1 MFKKNIKPI
10 LMAGALALATT
21 VSPVFANE
29 DTNHIITIDKNF
41 TIDKGN
47 VNLNETF
54 TYKVE
59 YKGMYTY
66 EGQALVTNTAYPY
79 MFINSIQVLTET
91 GTGSFQ
97 FTTGNSETTT
107 GEVTLPG
114 TQATLGFDAGDC
126 IPGVYTYEISE
137 NSIANTDLKDYTVD
151 DTHYTVYVTVKN
163 NGSGKAI
170 DSVSVRKTNA
180 PNDTKSTGITFVNSL
195 HEDKENALSVKKEVT
210 GKYGDKTE
218 AFAFT
223 GTITLPQS
231 TKSTSYSGTKYK
243 ADGTQYPGNE
253 GTVEIGANG
262 AVNFSL
268 KDGEYVDFG
277 KLPVGTHYYFQET
290 KAGTDGYTTTIEG
303 ADFGNVTSADQNS
316 AASGMVTNQMV
327 AGATAD
333 ELEPSLDNI
342 VFKNDKDGNI
352 DTGVIVNN
360 MPYIALL
367 GASGA
372 GLVVLAASKKRSK
385 K

>member
-1 MFKKNIKPI
+1 
-10 LMAGALALATT
+10 
-21 VSPVFANE
+21 
-29 DTNHIITIDKNF
+29 
-41 TIDKGN
+41 
-47 VNLNETF
+47 
-54 TYKVE
+54 
-59 YKGMYTY
+59 
-66 EGQALVTNTAYPY
+66 

-137 NSIANTDLKDYTVD
+137 NSIADTELKDYTVD
-151 DTHYTVYVTVKN
+151 ETHYTVYVTVKN

-170 DSVSVRKTNA
+170 DSVKVRETGTESN
-180 PNDTKSTGITFVNSL
+180 KSNQILFNNSL

-223 GTITLPQS
+223 GTITLPHS
-231 TKSTSYSGTKYK
+231 TKSTSYYGTKYK
-243 ADGTQYPGNE
+243 ADGTQYPEDE

-262 AVNFSL
+262 AVSFSL
-268 KDGEYVDFG
+268 KDGEYVNFG
-277 KLPVGTHYYFQET
+277 KLPVGTHYSFQET
-290 KAGTDGYTTTIEG
+290 KAGTDGYTTTIVG
-303 ADFGNVTSADQNS
+303 ADNNVANS
-316 AASGMVTNQMV
+316 TTKEYLASGMVTNEMV
-327 AGATAD
+327 EKSDSA
-333 ELEPSLDNI
+333 ELEPSVDNI